1 MLTTLSFNLFVD
13 NIRKNHG
20 LSAIFFQG
28 ATRLELP
35 PSVSITRN
43 PRKRVTT
50 TITPAS
56 GAIIDRTDREAL
68 DRLTR
73 EFLDV
78 QGDYS
83 SGECFLWRCTV
94 RSTYVETHKQA

>member
-1 MLTTLSFNLFVD
+1 M
-13 NIRKNHG
+13 
-20 LSAIFFQG
+20 QG

-43 PRKRVTT
+43 PRRVTT
-50 TITPAS
+50 TITPAT
-56 GAIIDRTDREAL
+56 GKIIDRTDREAL

-83 SGECFLWRCTV
+83 SGECDLNCP
-94 RSTYVETHKQA
+94 

>member
-1 MLTTLSFNLFVD
+1 M
-13 NIRKNHG
+13 
-20 LSAIFFQG
+20 QG

-83 SGECFLWRCTV
+83 SGELLFKAMCE
-94 RSTYVETHKQA
+94 STYAETHNQA

>member
-1 MLTTLSFNLFVD
+1 MQYKLPLDIL
-13 NIRKNHG
+13 
-20 LSAIFFQG
+20 QG

-43 PRKRVTT
+43 PRRVTT
-50 TITPAS
+50 TITPAT
-56 GAIIDRTDREAL
+56 GKIIDRTDREAL

-83 SGECFLWRCTV
+83 SGECDLNCP
-94 RSTYVETHKQA
+94 